1 MNFLHQIKKYTHLLV
16 MKKVGG
22 LSSMR
27 ERLPDI
33 VVALPRQ
40 NFPFKAD
47 KEFPL
52 MEGPNFA
59 PKVIEL
65 S

>member
-1 MNFLHQIKKYTHLLV
+1 